1 MVSVE
6 VQYPPGLEDMIDM
19 FKICATA
26 RLFVHEMLPEDVEA
40 GIFLDTDIILHD
52 NLANLW
58 KNFQ

>member
-1 MVSVE
+1 ML
-6 VQYPPGLEDMIDM
+6 GM
-19 FKICATA
+19 FRLCATA